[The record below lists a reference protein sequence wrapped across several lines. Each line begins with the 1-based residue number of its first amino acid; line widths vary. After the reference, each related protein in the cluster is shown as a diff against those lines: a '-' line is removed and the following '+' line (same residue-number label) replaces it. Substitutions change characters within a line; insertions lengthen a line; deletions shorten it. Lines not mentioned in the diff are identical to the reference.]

1 MSTITTNATT
11 NATTNTP
18 SKSTITVQ
26 SATPRSIVA
35 YLNPLAMVASLWRNR
50 ALAVALAKRDIEQ
63 KYKAHRLGI
72 LWVLVNPLVLLAVY
86 TFVFSVVFPTKL
98 TDQKEEK
105 LGLFALAVF
114 AGLLTF
120 GIFREVAAR
129 APMVIVSNRHFV
141 TKMVFPLEILALA
154 EVLSALFNFAIGMV
168 VWLVGYGFIVREVPT
183 WHALLVP
190 VLILPVCLAGLG
202 VSWIFSSLGAFL
214 RDLTSMV
221 ELAITVL
228 FFITPIFFRLD
239 RLPAEYQHALSYNP
253 LAHVIQGVRSAL
265 LDHAEPDWAW
275 FGWALAGSLAL
286 AVVGYAFF
294 MKSKR
299 AFADV
304 L

>member
-1 MSTITTNATT
+1 MTTTNKPMT
-11 NATTNTP
+11 
-18 SKSTITVQ
+18 TITVQ
-26 SATPRSIVA
+26 SATPRPIHTH
-35 YLNPLAMVASLWRNR
+35 LNPAAMVASLWRNR
-50 ALAVALAKRDIEQ
+50 SLAIALAKRDIEQ

-72 LWVLVNPLVLLAVY
+72 VWVLVNPLVLLAVY
-86 TFVFSVVFPTKL
+86 TFVFSVVFPTRL
-98 TDQKEEK
+98 TQRTDEK
-105 LGLFALAVF
+105 LGVFALAVF

-129 APMVIVSNRHFV
+129 APMVVVNNRHFV
-141 TKMVFPLEILALA
+141 TKMVFPLEVLALA

-168 VWLVGYGFIVREVPT
+168 VWLVGYVVILREVPS
-183 WHALLVP
+183 WHALLLP
-190 VLILPVCLAGLG
+190 VLVLPVCLAGLG

-214 RDLTSMV
+214 RDLTSMM

-228 FFITPIFFRLD
+228 FFVTPIFFRLD
-239 RLPAEYQHALSYNP
+239 RLEEKYRGILELNP

-265 LDHAEPDWAW
+265 LDHTGPDWVW
-275 FGWALAGSLAL
+275 FGWAVLGSSALAL
-286 AVVGYAFF
+286 VGYAFF

>member
-1 MSTITTNATT
+1 MTTITLQT
-11 NATTNTP
+11 
-18 SKSTITVQ
+18 
-26 SATPRSIVA
+26 ATPRPLRA
-35 YLNPLAMVASLWRNR
+35 YLNPMAMAGSLWRNR
-50 ALAVALAKRDIEQ
+50 ALAVALAKREIEQ

-98 TDQKEEK
+98 TQRDDEK
-105 LGLFALAVF
+105 LGVFALAVF

-120 GIFREVAAR
+120 SVFREVAAR
-129 APMVIVSNRHFV
+129 APTVIVANRHFV

-154 EVLSALFNFAIGMV
+154 EVLSALFNFAVGMV
-168 VWLVGYGFIVREVPT
+168 VWLVGYGFIVRELPT
-183 WHALLVP
+183 WHALWVP

-221 ELAITVL
+221 ELGITVL
-228 FFITPIFFRLD
+228 FFVTPIFFRLD
-239 RLPAEYQHALSYNP
+239 RLPESYQRTLSYNP

-265 LDHAEPDWAW
+265 LDHQTPDWGWFAW
-275 FGWALAGSLAL
+275 AMGGSLAL
-286 AVVGYAFF
+286 AIVGYAFF